1 MKYKENIIK
10 WNLEKY
16 NGNNELYN
24 KFQIQMFLENAN
36 THLISTFKDYLFY
49 DDLTEFLSRFYKKRE
64 SSEILGSLFEYYE
77 KSSYIFPNYTV
88 LNEGKYVYKNIIKKQ
103 MLIDY
108 LEDIE
113 IKKKK
118 NNLNRNK
125 KEFIQSNNNEKIFDT
140 QLYNNII
147 INNCDNN
154 SDLNLLFGI
163 NMKPLIRLNTKNNN
177 KNNSKK
183 LIENDSMI
191 SVKKLIKVISDSHT
205 RSIGTNTADTSI
217 NQKTINNIKKRK
229 NISPKEI
236 SNSTNYNSNISN
248 INVNSKISIDKN
260 LHISINNTNAI
271 NNNIQNNYRNI
282 SNINCYTQKN
292 LKMYNKLCKINTQ
305 KKMNLYLINFNSSFM
320 NSYLNKIKGKK
331 ITSDKNVFHLIKSK
345 NKNISMKSNANTKT
359 NPSTIK
365 KVLTPIKNIKWHIS
379 KCSSILKDSQ
389 INSYLNHL
397 PNIEHCTKINLKYKK
412 IKIINNNIKN
422 KNRLSSS
429 SQTKSKFDIKLF
441 ENKYKKILNKNNYNK
456 NNYHRYQRNKKIII
470 DFNVNNKKKNN
481 ESISSNN
488 SVYKTLNMSN
498 IKKSTIPLTQ
508 YRKDKKISLCKDF
521 FKNDMNNLSKKNYCT
536 KYISKRKITP
546 ITFND
551 DEMKKNSVKIIT
563 SYFNSKVPSPRKLK
577 GNILKYH
584 YNLLHINKNSSL
596 IKAYKTLHN
605 SKYFTKKIS
614 NVILLN
620 NNKK

>member
-1 MKYKENIIK
+1 MKYRENIIK

-16 NGNNELYN
+16 NSNNELYN
-24 KFQIQMFLENAN
+24 KYQVQMFLENAN

-49 DDLTEFLSRFYKKRE
+49 DDLTEFFSRFYKKRE
-64 SSEILGSLFEYYE
+64 SSQILGPLFEYYK

-113 IKKKK
+113 FKKNK

-125 KEFIQSNNNEKIFDT
+125 KEFIKSNNNEKIFDT

-147 INNCDNN
+147 ISNN

-217 NQKTINNIKKRK
+217 NQKAINNMKKRK

-248 INVNSKISIDKN
+248 INVNSKISFDKN
-260 LHISINNTNAI
+260 MHISINNINAI
-271 NNNIQNNYRNI
+271 NKNIQNKKRHI

-292 LKMYNKLCKINTQ
+292 LKMHNKLCKINTQ
-305 KKMNLYLINFNSSFM
+305 KKMSLYLINFNSSFM
-320 NSYLNKIKGKK
+320 KSYLNKIKGKR

-345 NKNISMKSNANTKT
+345 NKNISLKSNAKT
-359 NPSTIK
+359 NANTTK
-365 KVLTPIKNIKWHIS
+365 KVLTPIKNKKWHMS
-379 KCSSILKDSQ
+379 KCSFILKDSQ

-412 IKIINNNIKN
+412 IKINNNSIKN

-441 ENKYKKILNKNNYNK
+441 ENKYKKIINK
-456 NNYHRYQRNKKIII
+456 NNYHRNQRNKKIIT
-470 DFNVNNKKKNN
+470 DFNLNNRKKNN

-488 SVYKTLNMSN
+488 SIYKTLNMNN
-498 IKKSTIPLTQ
+498 IKKSTIPLTH
-508 YRKDKKISLCKDF
+508 YLKNKKISLCKKF
-521 FKNDMNNLSKKNYCT
+521 FKKDMNNLSKKNNYT
-536 KYISKRKITP
+536 KYISKRKTTP

-551 DEMKKNSVKIIT
+551 DETKQNSVKIIT

-577 GNILKYH
+577 ANILKYH
-584 YNLLHINKNSSL
+584 FNLFHINKNNSL

-614 NVILLN
+614 NVIN

>member
-16 NGNNELYN
+16 NSNNELYN
-24 KFQIQMFLENAN
+24 KYQVQMFLENAN

-49 DDLTEFLSRFYKKRE
+49 DDLTEFFSRFYKKRE
-64 SSEILGSLFEYYE
+64 SSELLGPLFEYYE

-125 KEFIQSNNNEKIFDT
+125 KEFIKSNNNEKIFDT

-147 INNCDNN
+147 ISNGNNN

-191 SVKKLIKVISDSHT
+191 SVKKLIKVISESHT

-217 NQKTINNIKKRK
+217 KQKAINNMKKRK

-236 SNSTNYNSNISN
+236 SNSTNCNSNISN
-248 INVNSKISIDKN
+248 ININSKISIDKN
-260 LHISINNTNAI
+260 LHISINSLNAI
-271 NNNIQNNYRNI
+271 NNNIQNNNRHI

-292 LKMYNKLCKINTQ
+292 LKMHNKLCKINTQ
-305 KKMNLYLINFNSSFM
+305 KKMNLYFINFNSSFM
-320 NSYLNKIKGKK
+320 KSYLNKIKGKK
-331 ITSDKNVFHLIKSK
+331 ITSDKSVFHLIKSK
-345 NKNISMKSNANTKT
+345 NKNICLKSNTKT
-359 NPSTIK
+359 NTSTIK

-429 SQTKSKFDIKLF
+429 SQTKSIFDIKLF
-441 ENKYKKILNKNNYNK
+441 ENKYKKIVNKK
-456 NNYHRYQRNKKIII
+456 NYHRYQRNKKIIT
-470 DFNVNNKKKNN
+470 DFIVNNKKKNY
-481 ESISSNN
+481 ESISSN
-488 SVYKTLNMSN
+488 KTLNISN

-536 KYISKRKITP
+536 KYISNRKITP

-551 DEMKKNSVKIIT
+551 DETKKNSVKIIT

-577 GNILKYH
+577 GNILQYNF
-584 YNLLHINKNSSL
+584 NLLHINKNNSL

-614 NVILLN
+614 NMILLN